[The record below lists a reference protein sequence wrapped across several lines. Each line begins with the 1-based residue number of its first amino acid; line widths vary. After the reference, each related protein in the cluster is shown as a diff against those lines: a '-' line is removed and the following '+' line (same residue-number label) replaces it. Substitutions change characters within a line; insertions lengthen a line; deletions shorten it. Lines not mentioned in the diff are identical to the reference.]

1 MSAATWGASHD
12 GRGPFGGI
20 DLDTQDRIKRYVAE
34 NLLFADGSGLD
45 VSASLLESGV
55 LDSTGALD
63 LVAFLEREFG
73 IRVADEDLVPENLD
87 TIERLAQFVD
97 RKRSRSGAPGAG
109 S

>member
-1 MSAATWGASHD
+1 M
-12 GRGPFGGI
+12 
-20 DLDTQDRIKRYVAE
+20 DTQDRIKLYIAE
-34 NLLFADGSGLD
+34 NLLFSDGSGLD
-45 VSASLLESGV
+45 VSASLLGSGV

-87 TIERLAQFVD
+87 TIERLARFVD
-97 RKRSRSGAPGAG
+97 RKRSSSGAPEVG